1 MKLYQNY
8 IDEIKGALSGDL
20 SAYSDGSQSIRKGL
34 ESYDAIYDKNES
46 ITLNVQPKQSLVPL
60 MRAVGKTEIKNQR
73 LGEHPDFAHLKNS
86 NRTEN
91 HYITSVFIDIKNS
104 TGLFKKYPVHVI
116 KNITNVIQRAAI
128 HTCAIFGGY
137 IHRLQ
142 GDGVFVYFGGKDVEQ
157 KQAVIS
163 ALTATSFFSYFVK
176 NDLKK
181 LFEDEGIEDIH
192 TRIGIDFGDDES
204 VLWAV
209 AGMGVCS
216 EITTY
221 SLHTSLA
228 SKMQAIA
235 NANSIAVGDNVKLV
249 AELHD
254 TLYDWVKNSKGE
266 IKKRY
271 IFENPAKSF
280 YYKVLDFKWY
290 KFLKS
295 LPYIAQNEDGSL
307 YYESEDDRKK
317 KLRQTASL
325 IASGKAFTD
334 SQGNISDIPDGVQNQ
349 DHRFHYD
356 E

>member
-8 IDEIKGALSGDL
+8 IDEIKGALSGNL
-20 SAYSDGSQSIRKGL
+20 SAYTDDSRSIKKGL
-34 ESYDAIYDKNES
+34 DSYDGIYDKDKG
-46 ITLNVQPKQSLVPL
+46 ITLNVQPNQSLVPL

-73 LGEHPDFAHLKNS
+73 LGEHPDFAHLKNT
-86 NRTEN
+86 NRTEY

-104 TGLFKKYPVHVI
+104 TGLFRKYPTDVI

-128 HTCAIFGGY
+128 HTCVILGGY
-137 IHRLQ
+137 IQRLQ

-163 ALTATSFFSYFVK
+163 ALTAASFFSYFVK
-176 NDLKK
+176 NDLNK
-181 LFEDEGIEDIH
+181 LFEVEGIKDIY
-192 TRIGIDFGDDES
+192 TRIGIDFGNDDS

-209 AGMGVCS
+209 AGIGACS

-235 NANSIAVGDNVKLV
+235 NANSIAVGDNVKS
-249 AELHD
+249 ASELD
-254 TLYDWVKNSKGE
+254 NILFDWVKDYKGE

-271 IFENPAKSF
+271 IFQDPEKSF

-290 KFLKS
+290 DFLKR
-295 LPYIAQNEDGSL
+295 LPYIAQDDNGSL
-307 YYESEDDRKK
+307 YYESEDDRRKR
-317 KLRQTASL
+317 LRQAASL
-325 IASGKAFTD
+325 ITSGNAFTD
-334 SQGNISDIPDGVQNQ
+334 QHGNISDVMGGVKNQN
-349 DHRFHYD
+349 HRFHY
-356 E
+356 EE